1 MTEKKVIVYSTPTCP
16 YCNILKDFLK
26 KKGVK
31 FEDYNVAVD
40 AEKAREMVQ
49 RTGQNGV
56 PVITIDNNVVIGFDQ
71 ARIETL
77 LNAEPEEPV
86 DPNVVKVY
94 STPTCPFCVKVKEFL
109 KENNIDFED
118 INVAEDQKAAA
129 YMVNKTGQAGVPVIE
144 TRGEYIVGFDE
155 PRLRQILDIE

>member
-56 PVITIDNNVVIGFDQ
+56 PVITIDNNVVIGFLFLNEIIFICDKRN
-71 ARIETL
+71 RIHNLTNKL
-77 LNAEPEEPV
+77 LSV
-86 DPNVVKVY
+86 RCK
-94 STPTCPFCVKVKEFL
+94 SIK
-109 KENNIDFED
+109 
-118 INVAEDQKAAA
+118 
-129 YMVNKTGQAGVPVIE
+129 
-144 TRGEYIVGFDE
+144 
-155 PRLRQILDIE
+155 